1 MLRVGEGE
9 ELGAL
14 VADRVDRSVNSGVG
28 IGIRR
33 HERAVAV
40 FILIQQQLEQHPQV
54 TDLAGPFLARHLEQ
68 VTVGEL
74 TKRLK
79 QGAGVKRAEEEL
91 AVKDLRLPEVL
102 VFIVAEAG
110 LLAQDAAG
118 REHLR
123 RLADDELHL
132 LAAVA
137 ADGHAVEVHR
147 LLQVAREE
155 AEVLTEHE
163 LLEWDLLVVVFAD
176 VEVAVINA
184 HIAGGRARALGVNA
198 EGVLRTVGL
207 VADDRRPLPRAGVV
221 PVAGAVAAH
230 DGKRAHVVAHARGGR
245 AGAHGDVEAAVIL
258 KHLPDAAAVDA
269 VDKMRGGI
277 VIEIGLR
284 GDLREALGRVVADEQ
299 VAAVDA
305 DVADD
310 ELAVIDRHAADAGAD
325 ALFVRLYVFLHVFK
339 PRVDALEAVVR
350 RVDFINARQADAA
363 IGGHAAA
370 EIDLILIEN
379 GIAKQRRDFVE
390 GVGHDQLHL
399 AGVHVDLDENAV
411 GDAAVLLTIEKRAVK
426 DGVELGAHD
435 LFVKLVAHDAVH
447 GREGLAHGGV
457 TRADIDIV
465 AVGHGCPGVA
475 LAAVALT
482 VGAFDRAGH
491 GNGAVAGVVHKA
503 VRLAGRLVRVRDL
516 AEGVISGIIRIGCFG
531 ISSVIREC
539 GDCQTHDH
547 GRDQQQGQELAC
559 SLLHRYAPFQML
571 QDT

>member
-14 VADRVDRSVNSGVG
+14 VADRVDRRVNSGVG
-28 IGIRR
+28 IGVRR

-54 TDLAGPFLARHLEQ
+54 TDLAGPLLARHLEQ

-74 TKRLK
+74 TERLK

-118 REHLR
+118 REHLC

-147 LLQVAREE
+147 LLKVAREE

-163 LLEWDLLVVVFAD
+163 LLERDLLVVVFAD

-184 HIAGGRARALGVNA
+184 HIAGGRARALGVDA

-207 VADDRRPLPRAGVV
+207 VADDRRPLPRAGVI

-230 DGKRAHVVAHARGGR
+230 DGERAHIVAHARGGR
-245 AGAHGDVEAAVIL
+245 AGAHGDVETAVIL
-258 KHLPDAAAVDA
+258 DHLPDAAAVDA
-269 VDKMRGGI
+269 VDKVHGGI

-325 ALFVRLYVFLHVFK
+325 ALFVCLHVFLHVFK
-339 PRVDALEAVVR
+339 PRVDAPEAVVL
-350 RVDFINARQADAA
+350 RVDFIDARQADAA
-363 IGGHAAA
+363 VGAHAAA

-379 GIAKQRRDFVE
+379 GVAKQRCDIVE

-411 GDAAVLLTIEKRAVK
+411 GDAAVLLTIEERTIIN
-426 DGVELGAHD
+426 GVELGAHG
-435 LFVKLVAHDAVH
+435 LLVKLVAHDAVH
-447 GREGLAHGGV
+447 GREGVAHGGV
-457 TRADIDIV
+457 ARADIDIV
-465 AVGHGCPGVA
+465 AVSHGCPGVA
-475 LAAVALT
+475 LAAVALP

-491 GNGAVAGVVHKA
+491 GNGAVSGVVDQA

-516 AEGVISGIIRIGCFG
+516 AEGVVSGIIRIGCFG
-531 ISSVIREC
+531 ICSVIREC